1 MHERIK
7 LSLNRCDWL
16 EPASEHLRVRHPAAV
31 RERESGSK
39 PPQEGAALLRDS
51 EVNQKQKSGAARSES
66 VLLLRRSNES
76 LAAAAC
82 VLFGQQQFFAVRPSG
97 KQPAGALADTRFRK
111 RKKKP
116 HSAEKKVIFRPAGH
130 ELEDTVGDAMLQ
142 SVLLV
147 WLLGVL
153 VGGQHPL
160 LDHPQHQPLDFNKGR
175 CRRSTLGAAH
185 FRGRAVPAQPG
196 SVTLFFLLSLSVRV
210 VCFVRKHRDA
220 ERSTR

>member
-1 MHERIK
+1 M
-7 LSLNRCDWL
+7 
-16 EPASEHLRVRHPAAV
+16 
-31 RERESGSK
+31 
-39 PPQEGAALLRDS
+39 
-51 EVNQKQKSGAARSES
+51 RSQTL
-66 VLLLRRSNES
+66 V
-76 LAAAAC
+76 
-82 VLFGQQQFFAVRPSG
+82 FAN
-97 KQPAGALADTRFRK
+97 A
-111 RKKKP
+111 KKNTLGR
-116 HSAEKKVIFRPAGH
+116 KKVIFRPAGH

-196 SVTLFFLLSLSVRV
+196 SVTLFFFCYLSQLELCVLCANTEMRRGAQDKYKS
-210 VCFVRKHRDA
+210 
-220 ERSTR
+220 